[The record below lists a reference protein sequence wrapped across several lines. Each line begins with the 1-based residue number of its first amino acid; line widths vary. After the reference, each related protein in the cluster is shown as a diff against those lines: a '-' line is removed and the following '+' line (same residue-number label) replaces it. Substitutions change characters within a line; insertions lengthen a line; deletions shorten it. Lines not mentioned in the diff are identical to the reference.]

1 MSKQTK
7 EPATKQSPELVELT
21 TSGTVTLTAGTR
33 EELAAR
39 FEALK
44 AEAQGVSLMTGA
56 AGRNNDG
63 IHTLRVDIIK
73 QN

>member
-7 EPATKQSPELVELT
+7 ESAVKQSPELAELT

-33 EELAAR
+33 EELAQR

-44 AEAQGVSLMTGA
+44 AEAGDVQLMTGA

-63 IHTLRVDIIK
+63 IHTLRVDIIIK
-73 QN
+73 